1 MVLLNLTTRIALAI
15 IFMDSIERA
24 FSKGYQPSSRDVLV
38 EQEMSARNG
47 PQ

>member
-24 FSKGYQPSSRDVLV
+24 FSKGYQP
-38 EQEMSARNG
+38 
-47 PQ
+47 